1 MDTFRG
7 SYFAEMTKRKL
18 DSSDLAYEE
27 EAPDLRIFVAGRDEP
42 FSAHRDLL
50 KFYSLVI
57 RGLPCAAADE
67 VTTWDLRGVVLE
79 DETQP
84 VSADVVKAWLD
95 IIYSRTDVA
104 RPGSPPSSLREC
116 VSLLKFA
123 DFAQT
128 SVPLLRE
135 IAGRFA
141 EDARA
146 FVEVILSMDCRPRL
160 LLHDC
165 SYSGPSA
172 LGLYQTSGM
181 TGVESRVLVPAAAL
195 DLPRIRAATSADLE
209 AALYLAA
216 RLDLPPLIA
225 LLRSFI
231 RAQLLMFNKSRVIDL
246 ATIYSARVLNSLP
259 RQVLLEGFLESSLVG
274 MSEGVDLEGGVKG
287 VFKSGLVAGCFGRR
301 VGDSTA
307 DGEMSYAQVQG
318 VGLVL
323 KQNINGRGMLHL
335 TPLLG
340 GLAPEERQTMVTECM
355 ARAAAA
361 AAGSSRPGGSSR
373 AAS

>member
-1 MDTFRG
+1 MR
-7 SYFAEMTKRKL
+7 EMTKRKL

-57 RGLPCAAADE
+57 RALPHAAAEE

-84 VSADVVKAWLD
+84 VSAVVVKAWLD

-104 RPGSPPSSLREC
+104 RPGSPPSSLQEC

-135 IAGRFA
+135 IASRFA
-141 EDARA
+141 DDAGA
-146 FVEVILSMDCRPRL
+146 FVEVILSIDSRPRL
-160 LLHDC
+160 LLHDS
-165 SYSGPSA
+165 SYAYLSH
-172 LGLYQTSGM
+172 LGLCQASGM
-181 TGVESRVLVPAAAL
+181 TGVECRTLAPAAAF
-195 DLPRIRAATSADLE
+195 DLPRFRAATSANFE

-225 LLRSFI
+225 LLRNFI
-231 RAQLLMFNKSRVIDL
+231 RAQLLPFPHERVLDL

-259 RQVLLEGFLESSLVG
+259 RQVLLEGFLESSLVD
-274 MSEGVDLEGGVKG
+274 MSAHVGLEGSVKC
-287 VFKSGLVAGCFGRR
+287 VFKSSLSASVFGRR
-301 VGDSTA
+301 VGDWTA
-307 DGEMSYAQVQG
+307 DGEISLKQVQG
-318 VGLVL
+318 DGTVL
-323 KQNINGRGMLHL
+323 RDKTDGMRL

-340 GLAPEERQTMVTECM
+340 GLAPEERQKMVTECM

-361 AAGSSRPGGSSR
+361 TAGSSKPGGSS
-373 AAS
+373 AAART